1 MSEDEFRAVYE
12 RGYWAAL
19 DAFGI
24 WKDGTQRIGCN
35 EEPIRSVFNGKDE
48 SAYYL
53 LNFDDAWENYKINVN
68 LERIRNKNALEQ
80 DEQER

>member
-1 MSEDEFRAVYE
+1 MSEEEFRAVYE

-35 EEPIRSVFNGKDE
+35 EESIISVFYQKDK
-48 SAYYL
+48 STYYKM
-53 LNFDDAWENYKINVN
+53 NFDDAWENYKINVN
-68 LERIRNKNALEQ
+68 LEKIRNKNPADHEG
-80 DEQER
+80 